1 MNRKIFVGITA
12 VTLAVTLTGC
22 SQVHFGKDAVT
33 IGEVKQNKKTV
44 SVKKAKSAKVQS
56 SSSKKIKPKK
66 DSKKKIK
73 GNKKNK
79 TKKSA
84 VAIWNTAKTAKLK
97 TAVNNW
103 GKKSGQT
110 YQFYDGKKNLKT
122 KKGATYTG
130 VLATNRFVLNK
141 KSIKIGYSPT
151 GKAKYDYNVLAIAND
166 DFKSWHNT
174 YLFCLKSDKPVI
186 LLDQSRNGNPI
197 VVKVV
202 KDTSLNKIFSQL
214 VK

>member
-1 MNRKIFVGITA
+1 MNRKIFVGIAT

-44 SVKKAKSAKVQS
+44 NVKKAKSAKVQS

-73 GNKKNK
+73 ENKKNK

-84 VAIWNTAKTAKLK
+84 VVIWNTAKLK

-122 KKGATYTG
+122 KKGATYPG
-130 VLATNRFVLNK
+130 VLATNRFVLNE

-197 VVKVV
+197 LV

>member
-1 MNRKIFVGITA
+1 MNRKIFVGIAA

-44 SVKKAKSAKVQS
+44 NVKKAKSAKVQS

-73 GNKKNK
+73 ENKKNR
-79 TKKSA
+79 T
-84 VAIWNTAKTAKLK
+84 
-97 TAVNNW
+97 
-103 GKKSGQT
+103 KKSGQT

-122 KKGATYTG
+122 KKGATYPG

>member
-1 MNRKIFVGITA
+1 MNRKIFVGIAA

-44 SVKKAKSAKVQS
+44 NVKKAKSAKVQS

-73 GNKKNK
+73 ENKKNK

-84 VAIWNTAKTAKLK
+84 VVIWNTAKTAKLK

-122 KKGATYTG
+122 KKGATYPG
-130 VLATNRFVLNK
+130 VLATNRFVLNTTVQRARQNM
-141 KSIKIGYSPT
+141 IIMCWQLLMMTLNLGTILTYS
-151 GKAKYDYNVLAIAND
+151 ALNLI
-166 DFKSWHNT
+166 SR
-174 YLFCLKSDKPVI
+174 LSCLI
-186 LLDQSRNGNPI
+186 
-197 VVKVV
+197 
-202 KDTSLNKIFSQL
+202 SLGMATQL
-214 VK
+214 

>member
-1 MNRKIFVGITA
+1 MNRKIFVGIAA

-44 SVKKAKSAKVQS
+44 NVKKAKSAKVQS
-56 SSSKKIKPKK
+56 SSFKKIKPKK
-66 DSKKKIK
+66 DSKK
-73 GNKKNK
+73 NKKNK

-84 VAIWNTAKTAKLK
+84 VVIWNTAKTAKLK

-103 GKKSGQT
+103 GEKSGQT
-110 YQFYDGKKNLKT
+110 YQFYDGKKSLKT
-122 KKGATYTG
+122 KKGATYPK
-130 VLATNRFVLNK
+130 VLTTNRFILNK
-141 KSIKIGYSPT
+141 KTIEVGYSPT

>member
-1 MNRKIFVGITA
+1 M
-12 VTLAVTLTGC
+12 
-22 SQVHFGKDAVT
+22 
-33 IGEVKQNKKTV
+33 
-44 SVKKAKSAKVQS
+44 
-56 SSSKKIKPKK
+56 
-66 DSKKKIK
+66 
-73 GNKKNK
+73 
-79 TKKSA
+79 
-84 VAIWNTAKTAKLK
+84 
-97 TAVNNW
+97 
-103 GKKSGQT
+103 
-110 YQFYDGKKNLKT
+110 
-122 KKGATYTG
+122 
-130 VLATNRFVLNK
+130 LATNRFVLNK

-186 LLDQSRNGNPI
+186 LLEQSRNGNPI